1 MARIP
6 TIQRRATLP
15 TTTGVPAAPVVLLDD
30 KTGQSLQAAG
40 QVVADIGEN
49 QLRARADAMVTQ
61 SFVNATL
68 KMDELKESIDTNKI
82 LSWEENDPGAVAP
95 TADPEDV
102 KARMA
107 QIYETASEGLS
118 PYGREKFDK
127 DYSMLSAKG
136 QIEIR
141 REQVARDNAELE
153 AHNLAV
159 LDTLVK
165 GSAKDGTD
173 AVWLASLK
181 KGIDSIDSLEVNRQI
196 GPKKAEKLR
205 QEFRTQ
211 MDKVKGDRLNENVV
225 IAAATGIRNVDLDEE
240 SDAAAARLAKL
251 DAALKE
257 AVEFGAISRK
267 MAQEQRIKF
276 LSEVDAAMANQQIGE
291 DPAKFLK
298 LEKNS
303 KYLPNLESKQRSIY
317 AIRAQNLVDRAAAKV
332 QTQANARAVKFRR
345 GFKAIIED
353 ASTGAKLSADLLT
366 RISDEEIDAHISDPE
381 ERATMKAV
389 REDAIDGAMH
399 LEFIAGKH
407 PSQIMAMEKR
417 LVADTERVRTI
428 PGMALQDQRQL
439 AAFRT
444 AKARDIKLRNADPAQ
459 YVITNNDD
467 VSANFTEWNRLII
480 ANAPAEDIA
489 GAYANYAA
497 SLVAAY
503 ALSGMDS
510 TMRRK
515 LPKSFVKQQ
524 VAFIETED
532 TTPEQIAE
540 RFKNLSQ
547 TMGKNDWRFM
557 LGEMQANG
565 LSKEASALAVVED
578 PRARQTLAGII
589 RDGGMKTLNGILD
602 KKDPDLTKDI
612 DTSIA
617 KKMENMIQ
625 IAGTNNLMMVNT
637 LLESAR
643 LLARGSVMGGD
654 SVGDAVEKAIKIV
667 VEDQYQ
673 VIRDGKLKGIVPK
686 GSIERPRQL
695 MYGLSEWLKNDENMK
710 NVDLP
715 QITQGANDDQKKLFL
730 RQNAQWTLTPDGES
744 VALATALDTPVN
756 DINGVPIVVPISS
769 IQMDS
774 FGARSRTGKLQSA
787 TQTWERSLGASRVME
802 PSEPEPPEAEKVS
815 VRDKLAR
822 TKTPESPKRGGLLS
836 TLKAQQENPLVA
848 FGGEGEDV
856 VENEKA
862 KPSQIAL
869 ERRPL
874 IGAGKATVN
883 EGAPSN
889 RELLAQLKKQQRRKK

>member
-6 TIQRRATLP
+6 TIQRRAQLP

-40 QVVADIGEN
+40 EVVSDIGEN

-68 KMDELKESIDTNKI
+68 KMDELKQSIDTNKT
-82 LSWEENDPGAVAP
+82 LSWESDPKSSQFNPGAVAP

-118 PYGREKFDK
+118 PYGLEKFKK

-141 REQVARDNAELE
+141 REQVARDNAELQ
-153 AHNLAV
+153 AHTFAV
-159 LDTLVK
+159 LDTLLK
-165 GSAKDGTD
+165 GSVKDGTE
-173 AVWLASLK
+173 AVWVASLK

-205 QEFRTQ
+205 QTFRQ
-211 MDKVKGDRLNENVV
+211 NMNKVKGDRLNENIV
-225 IAAATGIRNVDLDEE
+225 IAAAEGIRNVDIDEE
-240 SDAAAARLAKL
+240 PGAAAARLAKL
-251 DAALKE
+251 DAAIKE
-257 AVEFGAISRK
+257 AVEFGETSRK
-267 MAQEQRIKF
+267 MAQQQRIKF
-276 LSEVDAAMANQQIGE
+276 LSEVDDAMANQQIGE

-303 KYLPNLESKQRSIY
+303 KYLPNLESKQRSIFT
-317 AIRAQNLVDRAAAKV
+317 IRAQRAVDRLAAKV
-332 QTQANARAVKFRR
+332 QTEANAKAVKFRR

-353 ASTGAKLSADLLT
+353 VAADATLSSELT
-366 RISDEEIDAHISDPE
+366 KRISDVEIDANISDPE
-381 ERATMKAV
+381 ERRMMKALRDDV
-389 REDAIDGAMH
+389 QDGAMH
-399 LEFIAGKH
+399 QEFITGKH
-407 PSQIMAMEKR
+407 PSQIMAMEER
-417 LVADTERVRTI
+417 LVADTKRVRTI
-428 PGMALQDQRQL
+428 PGMASQDKQQL
-439 AAFRT
+439 AKFRA

-489 GAYANYAA
+489 DAYANYAA

-524 VAFIETED
+524 VAFMETED

-540 RFKNLSQ
+540 RFHNLAQ

-565 LSKEASALAVVED
+565 LSKEASALAVVEN

-602 KKDPDLTKDI
+602 KKDPGLTKDI
-612 DTSIA
+612 DNSIA

-686 GSIERPRQL
+686 GSIERPREL
-695 MYGLSEWLKNDENMK
+695 MYGLSEWLKNDENMQ
-710 NVDLP
+710 NVDLT
-715 QITQGANDDQKKLFL
+715 QITQGANDNQKKKLL

-774 FGARSRTGKLQSA
+774 FGARGRSGKLRRA
-787 TQTWERSLGASRVME
+787 TQTWERLLGANPAM
-802 PSEPEPPEAEKVS
+802 A
-815 VRDKLAR
+815 
-822 TKTPESPKRGGLLS
+822 TP
-836 TLKAQQENPLVA
+836 
-848 FGGEGEDV
+848 
-856 VENEKA
+856 
-862 KPSQIAL
+862 
-869 ERRPL
+869 
-874 IGAGKATVN
+874 
-883 EGAPSN
+883 
-889 RELLAQLKKQQRRKK
+889 

>member
-15 TTTGVPAAPVVLLDD
+15 TTTGVPTAPVVLLDD
-30 KTGQSLQAAG
+30 KTGQELRAGG
-40 QVVADIGEN
+40 QVVSEIGEN

-68 KMDELKESIDTNKI
+68 KMDELKQSIDTNKV
-82 LSWEENDPGAVAP
+82 LSWESDPNSSQFNPGAVAP

-141 REQVARDNAELE
+141 REQVARDNAELQ
-153 AHNLAV
+153 AHTLAV

-165 GSAKDGTD
+165 SSTKDGTE
-173 AVWLASLK
+173 AVWTASLK
-181 KGIDSIDSLEVNRQI
+181 QGIDSIDSLEVNRQI

-205 QEFRTQ
+205 QRFRQ
-211 MDKVKGDRLNENVV
+211 NMDKVKGDRLNENIVL
-225 IAAATGIRNVDLDEE
+225 AAAEGIRNVDLDEE
-240 SDAAAARLAKL
+240 PGAAAARLAKL
-251 DAALKE
+251 DAAIKE

-267 MAQEQRIKF
+267 MAQQQRIKF
-276 LSEVDAAMANQQIGE
+276 LSEVDDAMANQQIGE

-303 KYLPNLESKQRSIY
+303 KYLPNLESKQRSIFT
-317 AIRAQNLVDRAAAKV
+317 IRAQRAVDRAAAKV
-332 QTQANARAVKFRR
+332 QTEANAKAVKFRR

-353 ASTGAKLSADLLT
+353 VAAGATLSSELT
-366 RISDEEIDAHISDPE
+366 KRISDLEIDANISDPE
-381 ERATMKAV
+381 ERRMMKAV
-389 REDAIDGAMH
+389 REDLRDGAMH

-417 LVADTERVRTI
+417 LVADTKRVRTI
-428 PGMALQDQRQL
+428 PGMASQDQRQL
-439 AAFRT
+439 TAFRA

-497 SLVAAY
+497 SRDAAY
-503 ALSGMDS
+503 GLSGMDS
-510 TMRRK
+510 TMRSK
-515 LPKSFVKQQ
+515 LPKSFIKQQ
-524 VAFIETED
+524 VAFMQTED

-540 RFKNLSQ
+540 RFNNLSQ

-557 LGEMQANG
+557 LGEMQTNG

-589 RDGGMKTLNGILD
+589 RDGGMKNL
-602 KKDPDLTKDI
+602 KDLLQDSSVTKDI
-612 DTSIA
+612 DSSIN

-625 IAGTNNLMMVNT
+625 IAGSNNIMMVNT
-637 LLESAR
+637 LREAAR
-643 LLARGSVMGGD
+643 LLATNDVRGGD
-654 SVGDAVEKAIKIV
+654 NVGDAVEKAIKIV

-673 VIRDGKLKGIVPK
+673 VIRDSKLKGIVPK
-686 GSIERPRQL
+686 GSIERPREL

-710 NVDLP
+710 NVDLT
-715 QITQGANDDQKKLFL
+715 QITQGASDNQKKKLL

-774 FGARSRTGKLQSA
+774 YGARGRSGKLRRA
-787 TQTWERSLGASRVME
+787 TQTWER
-802 PSEPEPPEAEKVS
+802 
-815 VRDKLAR
+815 
-822 TKTPESPKRGGLLS
+822 
-836 TLKAQQENPLVA
+836 
-848 FGGEGEDV
+848 
-856 VENEKA
+856 
-862 KPSQIAL
+862 
-869 ERRPL
+869 L
-874 IGAGKATVN
+874 IGASPTMAT
-883 EGAPSN
+883 P
-889 RELLAQLKKQQRRKK
+889 

>member
-1 MARIP
+1 VPIRNTATALAQVYWEINMARIP

-30 KTGQSLQAAG
+30 KTGQELRAGG
-40 QVVADIGEN
+40 QVVSDIGEN

-68 KMDELKESIDTNKI
+68 KMDELKQSIDTNKI
-82 LSWEENDPGAVAP
+82 LSWESDPNSSQFNPNAVAP

-141 REQVARDNAELE
+141 REQVARDNAELQ
-153 AHNLAV
+153 AHTLAV

-165 GSAKDGTD
+165 GSVKDGTE
-173 AVWLASLK
+173 AVWVASLK

-205 QEFRTQ
+205 QTFRQ
-211 MDKVKGDRLNENVV
+211 NMDKVKGDRLNENIV
-225 IAAATGIRNVDLDEE
+225 IAAAEGIRNVDLDEE
-240 SDAAAARLAKL
+240 PGAAAARLAKL
-251 DAALKE
+251 DAAIKE
-257 AVEFGAISRK
+257 AVEFGATSRK
-267 MAQEQRIKF
+267 MTQQQRIKF
-276 LSEVDAAMANQQIGE
+276 LSEVDDAMANQQIGE

-303 KYLPNLESKQRSIY
+303 KYLPNLESKQRSIFT
-317 AIRAQNLVDRAAAKV
+317 IRAQRAVDRLAAKV
-332 QTQANARAVKFRR
+332 QTEANAKAVKFRR
-345 GFKAIIED
+345 GFNAIIED
-353 ASTGAKLSADLLT
+353 VAAGATLSSELT
-366 RISDEEIDAHISDPE
+366 KRISDAEIDANISDPE
-381 ERATMKAV
+381 ERRMMKALRV
-389 REDAIDGAMH
+389 DVQDGAMH

-428 PGMALQDQRQL
+428 PGMASQDQQQL
-439 AAFRT
+439 AKFRA

-459 YVITNNDD
+459 YVITTNDD

-489 GAYANYAA
+489 GAYANYSA

-524 VAFIETED
+524 VAFMQTED

-540 RFKNLSQ
+540 RFNDLSQ

-602 KKDPDLTKDI
+602 KKDPGLTKDI
-612 DTSIA
+612 DNSIA

-654 SVGDAVEKAIKIV
+654 SVGDAVEKAIKVV

-686 GSIERPRQL
+686 GSIERPREL
-695 MYGLSEWLKNDENMK
+695 MYGLSEWLKNDENMQ
-710 NVDLP
+710 NVDLT
-715 QITQGANDDQKKLFL
+715 QITQGASDDQKKKFL

-774 FGARSRTGKLQSA
+774 FGARGRKGKLRSA
-787 TQTWERSLGASRVME
+787 TQTWERSLGANPAM
-802 PSEPEPPEAEKVS
+802 A
-815 VRDKLAR
+815 
-822 TKTPESPKRGGLLS
+822 TP
-836 TLKAQQENPLVA
+836 
-848 FGGEGEDV
+848 
-856 VENEKA
+856 
-862 KPSQIAL
+862 
-869 ERRPL
+869 
-874 IGAGKATVN
+874 
-883 EGAPSN
+883 
-889 RELLAQLKKQQRRKK
+889 